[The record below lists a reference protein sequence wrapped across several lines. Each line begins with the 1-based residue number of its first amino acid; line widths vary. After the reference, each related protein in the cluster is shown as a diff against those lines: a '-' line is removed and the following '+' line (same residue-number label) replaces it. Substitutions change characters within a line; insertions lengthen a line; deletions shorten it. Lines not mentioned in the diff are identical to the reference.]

1 MFKKGRGKFG
11 EKKDEGKDAVSAEDG
26 KKGDEASAPTGSS
39 ALIRIQKDFQDL
51 EIPDYVKMEV
61 NKDDLFNFQFEIK
74 PKEGLWAGGNF
85 TFKFVLPPKYP
96 FEGPKVT
103 CVDKIY
109 HPNIDLDGGV
119 CVSVL
124 RPWKPTY
131 SIQIVLFGLL
141 FLFSHPNPHDP
152 LNNEAAADMRKDPT
166 GFAKNVLKAL
176 SGQAVNGVSFP
187 KNKGTGFKVVN
198 SYY

>member
-1 MFKKGRGKFG
+1 VRA
-11 EKKDEGKDAVSAEDG
+11 EQKDEAPAEGAEGGD
-26 KKGDEASAPTGSS
+26 KKSS
-39 ALIRIQKDFQDL
+39 AILRIQKDFADL
-51 EIPDYVKMEV
+51 ECPDYVELKASKE
-61 NKDDLFNFQFEIK
+61 DLMNFTFTIK
-74 PKEGLWAGGNF
+74 PKEGYWAGGIF
-85 TFKFVLPPKYP
+85 EFKFAMPSKYP

-141 FLFSHPNPHDP
+141 FLFSHPNPMDP
-152 LNNEAAADMRKDPT
+152 LNNDAAADMRADK
-166 GFAKNVLKAL
+166 GNFGRNVVKAL
-176 SGQAVNGVSFP
+176 QGGYVNNTQFP
-187 KNKGTGFKVVN
+187 KNKGAGFKA
-198 SYY
+198 YAG